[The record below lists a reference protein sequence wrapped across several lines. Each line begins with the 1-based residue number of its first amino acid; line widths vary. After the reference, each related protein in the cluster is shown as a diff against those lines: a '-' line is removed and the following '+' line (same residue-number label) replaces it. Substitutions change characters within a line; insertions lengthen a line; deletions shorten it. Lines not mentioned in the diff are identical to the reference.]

1 MKILTVTGGIGSG
14 KSLVCRI
21 LHEKYGL
28 PHYDSDARVK
38 RLYDDHPRLLDDIEK
53 MLVDSFRNED
63 GSFSSSALASRI
75 FSDRKALEDVE
86 SLVFPALMEDFR
98 SFAELAPDSSYV
110 VFESATILEKP
121 QFNGFSDVVVLVDAP
136 FDTRLKRAMER
147 DGGSEASVRARMN
160 NQVLMNRISAG
171 EKDDRIDHIL
181 DNSSSL
187 DHLDSQIS
195 DMIKKIV

>member
-14 KSLVCRI
+14 KSSVCRI
-21 LHEKYGL
+21 LYEKHGF

-38 RLYDDHPRLLDDIEK
+38 WLYDNHPHLLDDIENR
-53 MLVDSFRNED
+53 LGGHFRNED
-63 GSFSSSALASRI
+63 GLFSPSAMASRI
-75 FSDRKALEDVE
+75 FSDRNALEEVE
-86 SLVFPALMEDFR
+86 ALVFPVLMDDFR
-98 SFAELAPDSSYV
+98 SFAELVHDSYV

-121 QFNGFSDVVVLVDAP
+121 QFNGFGDVVVLVDAP
-136 FDTRLKRAMER
+136 FDIRLKRAMKR
-147 DGGSEASVRARMN
+147 DGGNEASIRARMN

-171 EKDDRIDHIL
+171 EKDDRIDYIL